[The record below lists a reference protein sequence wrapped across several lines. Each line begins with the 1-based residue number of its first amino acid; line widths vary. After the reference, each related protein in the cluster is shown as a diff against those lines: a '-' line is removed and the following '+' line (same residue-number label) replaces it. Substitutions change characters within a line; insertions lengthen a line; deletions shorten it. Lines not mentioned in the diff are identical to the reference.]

1 VLAHVRALNAWY
13 ASDEPLTL
21 TPSYVSRLMVDAGD
35 PRSEYWE
42 LMRNET
48 IPANSLFSNRMQAM
62 TLAVLGQLEVTAN
75 WHRVMSEWLY
85 DSPPSSPLGLAEADF
100 FGSSPRSLPTAA

>member
-1 VLAHVRALNAWY
+1 MLAHVVALNAWY

-21 TPSYVSRLMVDAGD
+21 TPEYVSRLLVDAGD
-35 PRSEYWE
+35 PRSEHWD

-48 IPANSLFSNRMQAM
+48 LPPQSLLASRMQGM
-62 TLAVLGQLEVTAN
+62 TLAVVGQLRATAN

-85 DSPPSSPLGLAEADF
+85 GSLPSSPLGDAEAEF
-100 FGSSPRSLPTAA
+100 FGLPLAQVQRAA